1 MVLSLK
7 SCCLAFCACPILAA
21 RGVWNSTA
29 RKAEQS
35 RDFFPSAIR
44 LGGLILARPEPP
56 MSMGQHMVTAKRAE
70 EQWEDRED
78 TVSRSFGWS
87 EMQHCRGCEACICNM
102 AIGWQYQAMK
112 VEEAEKSA
120 GAFLQRWSMAAT
132 LYWWMREKGEASGL
146 PENVE
151 EGTLSW
157 CSPSSCHSPLA
168 QPPLLFPDPVLCS
181 RRFFVLFLF
190 CSSQPL
196 IKV

>member
-7 SCCLAFCACPILAA
+7 SCCLALCACPLLAA

-29 RKAEQS
+29 RKAEQG
-35 RDFFPSAIR
+35 RDLFPIALS

-56 MSMGQHMVTAKRAE
+56 MSVGQHMVTVKWAE

-78 TVSRSFGWS
+78 AVSRRFGWS
-87 EMQHCRGCEACICNM
+87 EMHRYRGCEAYICNV

-112 VEEAEKSA
+112 AEEAEESA
-120 GAFLQRWSMAAT
+120 EVVHSRSTVLFSK
-132 LYWWMREKGEASGL
+132 REREVSGL

-157 CSPSSCHSPLA
+157 CLPSSCQPLLA
-168 QPPLLFPDPVLCS
+168 QPPLLFPDPVLRS
-181 RRFFVLFLF
+181 RQCFVLFLF
-190 CSSQPL
+190 CPSQPL